1 LFVSGPLLLEVPAEL
16 RYSIGSLVFCL
27 YRVRTASG
35 RSALLLF
42 PSIIFC
48 LMPLE
53 AAVVVN
59 IGIVGVVGSV
69 WSLHRA
75 RVVTVWSRL
84 SRRGG
89 GV

>member
-1 LFVSGPLLLEVPAEL
+1 VPAEL
-16 RYSIGSLVFCL
+16 RYSIGSLVFYL
-27 YRVRTASG
+27 YGVGTAGG

-42 PSIIFC
+42 PSVIFC

-53 AAVVVN
+53 AVVVVN
-59 IGIVGVVGSV
+59 VGIVSVVGSV
-69 WSLHRA
+69 WSLYRA
-75 RVVTVWSRL
+75 GVATVWSRL